1 MSLHGLNIE
10 LDQIKA
16 KLDVALNKAAEKWGK
31 VLNLSN
37 IRTERHDSYIGIH
50 IEFKFFVDG
59 LPPMQTYCCSF
70 NNGKTV
76 FYNDTILVD
85 INNELNFGYTRYAE
99 QLIFNAWFSNC
110 RTPEEF
116 IHNATLY
123 AAVVNKTSIKLKA

>member
-10 LDQIKA
+10 LDEIKV

-50 IEFKFFVDG
+50 IEFKPFIDG
-59 LPPMQTYCCSF
+59 LSPMQTYCCS
-70 NNGKTV
+70 
-76 FYNDTILVD
+76 Y
-85 INNELNFGYTRYAE
+85 NNELNFDYTLYTE

-116 IHNATLY
+116 VHNATLHTT
-123 AAVVNKTSIKLKA
+123 VGQP